1 METEDKIYG
10 LIAHAEDAQRAL
22 RDFQVAAQE
31 AVKTLPEAAK
41 GAIRDAAR
49 EFIVQGAETA
59 SKGLLDASNEAKTA
73 ATSLRRTG
81 ILQGVFV
88 LALGVVVAGGVSAY
102 IRYDVGS
109 LRDKADA
116 LRAEIS
122 TMEKTAAEL
131 AGKTWRLE
139 LVTWKDERGII
150 LPRGVTAE
158 ALSTAPMTDGSGRIV
173 VIIKP

>member
-1 METEDKIYG
+1 MTPEEQLYT
-10 LIAHAEDAQRAL
+10 LMAQAEDLQQHAQ
-22 RDFQVAAQE
+22 
-31 AVKTLPEAAK
+31 TLQS
-41 GAIRDAAR
+41 R
-49 EFIVQGAETA
+49 
-59 SKGLLDASNEAKTA
+59 AKTA
-73 ATSLRRTG
+73 LEGLPEIVRETG
-81 ILQGVFV
+81 SEIRAQAMRWIVIV
-88 LALGVVVAGGVSAY
+88 AAVIVALGVVVAGGVSAY

-131 AGKTWRLE
+131 QSKTWRLE
-139 LVTWKDERGII
+139 LATWKEERGII

-158 ALSTAPMTDGSGRIV
+158 STATMKDGSGRIV